1 MSKKCIEPGCL
12 SNQFGGGFCKY
23 HQYRRRMHGG
33 DEHKRKAPIKKRTP
47 KREKD
52 ERYYAVQAKEFF
64 DEAVINKTNRC
75 FFCGEWV
82 LSFQGLHHLKGR
94 TNEYLLDKE
103 WWVIVHNK
111 CHTEDYHQSNAEQ
124 RRKQSW
130 WNDFLQRI
138 KAKGEDLYRKEL
150 NKLDK
155 ANPINPQRGL
165 FDDED

>member
-1 MSKKCIEPGCL
+1 MRTDDKYKQYKDNKKQGKI
-12 SNQFGGGFCKY
+12 
-23 HQYRRRMHGG
+23 
-33 DEHKRKAPIKKRTP
+33 P
-47 KREKD
+47 KRNPKRAKD
-52 ERYYAVQAKEFF
+52 EKHYSVYAKEFF

-82 LSFQGLHHLKGR
+82 LGFQGLHHLKGR
-94 TNEYLLDKE
+94 TNDYLLDRE
-103 WWVIVHNK
+103 WWVVVHNK

-124 RRKQSW
+124 RKKQPW